1 MKPTNANTE
10 FGNSD
15 GAVFSAPSQSLI
27 FRSLIVV
34 VRGIDWISYT
44 LVTTVMALMSVMLF
58 AQVIARYGFAAS
70 IDSATELSRLFFV
83 WSIFLAIPHGIKYGV
98 HVGID
103 VGVRMLP
110 FRVQEFIFRT
120 VALISALAMI
130 VLFYYAFLATADK
143 SQELMPTLPIT
154 SALYYI
160 PVLIACGHSVLH
172 FIAYAWGGPRTWEGE
187 RP

>member
-1 MKPTNANTE
+1 MRPTNANTE
-10 FGNSD
+10 FGSRS
-15 GAVFSAPSQSLI
+15 GAVFSAPPQSFSFCSLI
-27 FRSLIVV
+27 AV
-34 VRGIDWISYT
+34 VRSIDWISYA

-110 FRVQEFIFRT
+110 FRAQELIFRS
-120 VALISALAMI
+120 VAVISAVAMV
-130 VLFYYAFLATADK
+130 VLFYYTFLATADK

-154 SALYYI
+154 SAIYYI